1 MMLIRPVGKPAG
13 TTPEPKQMSKVSV
26 LDPVHDLDQGIQRK
40 VEAGEKAECTR
51 NAHFERV
58 SNAAMRPLAKS

>member
-1 MMLIRPVGKPAG
+1 
-13 TTPEPKQMSKVSV
+13 MSKVSI
-26 LDPVHDLDQGIQRK
+26 LDPVQDLDQGIQRK
-40 VEAGEKAECTR
+40 VEAGEKADYTR